1 MIVVDTSAW
10 IEYLRATGS
19 PAHLTLRSLL
29 RAQADVAVTEIVIM
43 ELLAGT
49 RSDEHASRLR
59 STLLGFPV
67 LRLRGLADYEAVAE
81 LYRCCRLAGRTVRKM
96 TDCLIAVSTIST
108 GATLLHR
115 DADFDTL
122 AAHTP
127 LQLQPLVDDT
137 EHR

>member
-1 MIVVDTSAW
+1 VIVVDTSAW
-10 IEYLRATGS
+10 IEHLRATGS
-19 PAHLTLRSLL
+19 PTHLTLRSLL
-29 RAQADVAVTEIVIM
+29 SAQADLAVTEIVIM
-43 ELLAGT
+43 ELFAGA
-49 RSDEHASRLR
+49 RSDEHATRLR

-67 LRLRGLADYEAVAE
+67 LPLRGLADYEAAAQ

-96 TDCLIAVSTIST
+96 TDCLIAVSAISA

-127 LQLQPLVDDT
+127 LQLHPLLET
-137 EHR
+137 S

>member
-10 IEYLRATGS
+10 IEHLRATAS

-29 RAQADVAVTEIVIM
+29 REQADIAVTEVVIM
-43 ELLAGT
+43 ELLAGA
-49 RSDEHASRLR
+49 RSDEHAVRLR
-59 STLLGFPV
+59 STMLGFPV
-67 LRLRGLADYEAVAE
+67 LPLRGLADYEAAAQ
-81 LYRCCRLAGRTVRKM
+81 LYRCCRLAGRMVRKM
-96 TDCLIAVSTIST
+96 TACLIAVSAISA

-127 LQLQPLVDDT
+127 LQLHPLLET
-137 EHR
+137 S